1 MAVIPMERTVSLD
14 EPIKV
19 EKLTGTLFTAESNAH
34 KFIISVTRGGDPEA
48 VTGTVTARFKRQ
60 DGSAVFITGGIE
72 DGAACVVL
80 TADCYNQP
88 GGFQLTVFTT
98 EGGSTLA
105 IYSAVGVVTSTV
117 DGDLIDGGNTIPRSV
132 DEVAAYLEQ
141 YAPRVMTGATPTTDG
156 VAGLVPAPN
165 SLASTYYLRGDG
177 TWDNLRDAI
186 MNVYPIASAPLEN
199 GTWTW
204 GDGTTGVA
212 LPNDAAQSVPYK
224 LISVS
229 LLSGPD
235 ITYEAMTLTFT
246 YFGMIPI
253 GSVTINFVE
262 LTGRTYNAGFP
273 VQIDPAANR
282 ITIGG
287 IGYNVALNVPNQMSA
302 TTITC
307 DQANSMIQIRY
318 RQDPTGVIASL
329 ENRITA
335 LENAST

>member
-1 MAVIPMERTVSLD
+1 MAVIPIERTVSLD

-60 DGSAVFITGGIE
+60 DGSAIFITGGIE

-88 GGFQLTVFTT
+88 GSFQLTVFTT

-105 IYSAVGVVTSTV
+105 IYSAGGVVTSTV

-177 TWDNLRDAI
+177 VWDNVRALVEEILPLKCYPADTMGMPMAGENNLLITDAQPHAMPYQI
-186 MNVYPIASAPLEN
+186 VVFSDGQSHDSVTVSFAYYGTDMGTYVLDFVEKTGAPLTASVVVIEN
-199 GTWTW
+199 GNQVKVGSNIWMTTLAFTLDTPVTVPQRTF
-204 GDGTTGVA
+204 GLSTDVGTIA
-212 LPNDAAQSVPYK
+212 IY
-224 LISVS
+224 
-229 LLSGPD
+229 
-235 ITYEAMTLTFT
+235 
-246 YFGMIPI
+246 
-253 GSVTINFVE
+253 
-262 LTGRTYNAGFP
+262 
-273 VQIDPAANR
+273 
-282 ITIGG
+282 
-287 IGYNVALNVPNQMSA
+287 
-302 TTITC
+302 
-307 DQANSMIQIRY
+307 Y
-318 RQDPTGVIASL
+318 RQNLMDRVQAIEA
-329 ENRITA
+329 RVTA